1 MSTSFDGH
9 SQGMDTPKVSYACS
23 SQPVLQSSL
32 IRGLEWITGRQR
44 MEEHYARTRDVG
56 GDAFWAVALE
66 QLDVHLRSTP
76 ADPSRCLPCTGP
88 AVVVANHPLGV
99 LDGLSL
105 CRLISQVRTDF
116 RILVNHV
123 LCRDDRVGHHF
134 LPVDFSGTQTARRQN
149 VRSLR
154 AAFDCLREGRCLAM
168 FPAGGVATASRPFG
182 PVEELPWKPLL
193 ARLVRECEVPVVP
206 VYFEGRNSRLFQLAS
221 QVSLTLRLS
230 LLLRETLGKA
240 GETLPVYLAAPI
252 SYDTLAQFEKQEA
265 LTHFLR
271 RSTLNLAQK

>member
-1 MSTSFDGH
+1 MDMS
-9 SQGMDTPKVSYACS
+9 KVSYACS
-23 SQPVLQSSL
+23 SQSVLQSFL
-32 IRGLEWITGRQR
+32 IQGLEWMTGRQC
-44 MEEHYARTRDVG
+44 MEMHYARTRDVE

-66 QLDVHLRSTP
+66 QLDVHLRCTP
-76 ADPSRCLPCTGP
+76 ADPSRCLPRMGP

-123 LCRDDRVGHHF
+123 LCQDDRLRHHF

-154 AAFDCLREGRCLAM
+154 AAFDGLREGRCLAM

-206 VYFEGRNSRLFQLAS
+206 VFFEGCNSRLFQLAS

-230 LLLRETLGKA
+230 LLLRETLRKK
-240 GETLPVYLAAPI
+240 GETLPVYLGAPI
-252 SYDTLAQFEKQEA
+252 PFDTLAQFEKQEA
-265 LTHFLR
+265 LTRFLR